1 VRARA
6 AELERS
12 IASDGRSAP
21 PQPGGCLVFDA
32 SIYRDLAPS
41 GRPIDLKLTATECP
55 SYGGILPGG
64 IRHAKL
70 ACRPWVP
77 MGPVA
82 VRCHM
87 PRVPHPQCTP
97 GLPAGA
103 LAEVAA
109 GSAWHCDSGSDGWHQ
124 PQAIHRG
131 LTSECQRAL
140 STARV

>member
-1 VRARA
+1 MVT
-6 AELERS
+6 
-12 IASDGRSAP
+12 P
-21 PQPGGCLVFDA
+21 P
-32 SIYRDLAPS
+32 R
-41 GRPIDLKLTATECP
+41 
-55 SYGGILPGG
+55 
-64 IRHAKL
+64 RHPPCQAGMST
-70 ACRPWVP
+70 

-103 LAEVAA
+103 LAKVAA

-140 STARV
+140 STARVWPELSVPRPQSPEIPDARALCHGA